1 LYVDGILIF
10 RISIDVINDLKSF
23 LSQSFDMKDLREA
36 NIILNIKL
44 IKGENE
50 NILRQSHY
58 ENILKHFVYSDSK
71 ASPTP
76 YDLSLK
82 LRKNR

>member
-1 LYVDGILIF
+1 
-10 RISIDVINDLKSF
+10 
-23 LSQSFDMKDLREA
+23 LREA

-82 LRKNR
+82 LRKNRW